1 MTGGELARE
10 YLLRGAKDLVTSGEL
25 SRDDPVVVHCDTKSE
40 SASFIEDFVAF
51 AKERADTLASARSVF
66 RAAARLTISDKL
78 MDHTEYGAEM
88 IAVQLIRVGEL
99 ELLQCSA
106 G

>member
-10 YLLRGAKDLVTSGEL
+10 YLLRGAKELVASGALEPN
-25 SRDDPVVVHCDTKSE
+25 DPVVVHCGTNSE
-40 SASFIEDFVAF
+40 STSFIEDFVAF
-51 AKERADTLASARSVF
+51 AKESADTLASARSVF
-66 RAAARLTISDKL
+66 GAAARLTIADKL
-78 MDHTEYGAEM
+78 MDRTEYGAEM